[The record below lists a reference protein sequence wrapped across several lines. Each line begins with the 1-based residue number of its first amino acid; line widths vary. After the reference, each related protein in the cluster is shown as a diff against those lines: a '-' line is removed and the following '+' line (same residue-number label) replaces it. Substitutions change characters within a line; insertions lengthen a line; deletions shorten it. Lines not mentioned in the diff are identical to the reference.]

1 MLIAHKVRQV
11 LIAHLG
17 VDPDRL
23 VGPALL
29 DEDVGLDSL
38 GLTEAL
44 LVLEDELAISI
55 PDPVQAA
62 LRTVDDLV
70 AVVASQVTATVRNG
84 AP

>member
-1 MLIAHKVRQV
+1 MLIADKVRQV

-70 AVVASQVTATVRNG
+70 AVVDSQVTATVRNG

>member
-1 MLIAHKVRQV
+1 MLIGDRVRQV

-17 VDPDRL
+17 VDPGRL
-23 VGPALL
+23 LGPALL

-38 GLTEAL
+38 ALTEAL

-62 LRTVDDLV
+62 LRTVGDLV
-70 AVVASQVTATVRNG
+70 AVVASQVTDSDRQT

>member
-1 MLIAHKVRQV
+1 MLTAEKVHQV
-11 LIAHLG
+11 LIDHLG
-17 VDPDRL
+17 VEPERL
-23 VGPALL
+23 LGPALL

-70 AVVASQVTATVRNG
+70 AVVASQVSGCEGVEQF
-84 AP
+84 